1 MRLFRV
7 LLAMVALGGTVY
19 AAAPAAADTEGVV
32 KDQVVLGVQRDGSV
46 RVREAVLYDFGSGS
60 DRGITRSFVTRVRF
74 DDTLDQIFRIEN
86 LKATSP
92 DGAPTN
98 IATAAD
104 GTATKVTVGAGRR
117 VSGRKQI
124 VLEYTVKGVI
134 SPLSGSQELRWAAA
148 GGWDVPVIDAHV
160 TVTAAGPVRSVNCFA
175 GDLASTLGCTTAS
188 RSHTGSS
195 AEFVQQGLRARQFL
209 TVVAGYSEGM
219 TTGEPIFERRRTLAS
234 AFAVNWVTGGAL
246 LGLLVLMLG
255 GVALLYH
262 TRGRD
267 HRVLTAKA
275 AEGDHAPVDGA
286 RFAPPDGVRPGQ
298 IGTLIDEQA
307 DVIDVTATIVDLAVR
322 RYLLIEELPRETY
335 GRPDW
340 RLRKLDR
347 PDSDLLGYETSL
359 YAALFDGRTEVSLS
373 ELGGEFA
380 DQLAAVR
387 DALYDDVV
395 EQGWFARRPDSVRS
409 RWTTAGVV
417 LTFAGVAATVVL
429 AFFSSYA
436 LLGLAVIIAGAA
448 LALGGQYMPAK
459 TANGSTVFAHTL
471 GFRAYLQRG
480 EQAADDGGEESGEES
495 ASDPGDAAGEDGE
508 DGEDGTPSAER
519 RRVALYSRYLPYAIV
534 FDSIDRWSKTVAD
547 VGGENG
553 EAADTLYWYEG
564 PAEWHLA
571 NFADSIRTFTLT
583 TSGAISASRQFRSL
597 S

>member
-1 MRLFRV
+1 MPRPWTWGRTRV
-7 LLAMVALGGTVY
+7 RRGAARRMGVLSALLVVAGLGAAVF
-19 AAAPAAADTEGVV
+19 AAPAGADTEGVV
-32 KDQVVLGVQRDGSV
+32 KDQVVLTVRQDGSI
-46 RVREAVLYDFGSGS
+46 RVRETVLYEFGSGS
-60 DRGITRSFVTRVRF
+60 DRGAVRSFITRVRF
-74 DDTLDQIFRIEN
+74 DDTQDRIFRVED
-86 LKATSP
+86 LKVSSP

-98 IATAAD
+98 VSTAST
-104 GTATKVTVGAGRR
+104 GSTTKVTIGAGKR
-117 VSGRKQI
+117 VSNRHQLI
-124 VLEYTVKGVI
+124 LDYTVKGAI
-134 SPLSGSQELRWAAA
+134 IPLSGSQELRWAAA
-148 GGWDVPVIDAHV
+148 GGWDVPVIDAQV
-160 TVTAAGPVRSVNCFA
+160 TVTAGGPVRSVNCFA

-188 RSHTGSS
+188 RSHTGTS
-195 AEFVQQGLRARQFL
+195 AEFLQQGLREGQYL
-209 TVVAGYSEGM
+209 TVVAGYAAGM
-219 TTGEPIFERRRTLAS
+219 TTGTPIFERRRTLAS

-246 LGLLVLMLG
+246 VGLLVLLLG

-267 HRVLTAKA
+267 HRVLTSKA
-275 AEGDHAPVDGA
+275 AEGDHAPVEGT

-322 RYLLIEELPRETY
+322 GYLMIEELPRETY

-347 PDSDLLGYETSL
+347 DESDLLGYERSL

-380 DQLAAVR
+380 DKLAVVR

-395 EQGWFARRPDSVRS
+395 AQGWFARRPDSVRS
-409 RWTTAGVV
+409 RWTTAGIV
-417 LTFAGVAATVVL
+417 LTFTGVAVTVVL
-429 AFFSSYA
+429 ALLTSYA

-459 TANGSTVFAHTL
+459 TAKGSTVFAHTL
-471 GFRAYLQRG
+471 GFRAYLRR
-480 EQAADDGGEESGEES
+480 GGEDDEE
-495 ASDPGDAAGEDGE
+495 AVRAAEKQ
-508 DGEDGTPSAER
+508 
-519 RRVALYSRYLPYAIV
+519 RVALFSRYLPYAIV
-534 FDSIDRWSKTVAD
+534 FDSIDRWAKIVAD
-547 VGGENG
+547 VGAENG
-553 EAADTLYWYEG
+553 EEADTLYWYEG

-597 S
+597 P